1 MNPLDH
7 FRKSLA
13 AKLVLAFMLVAALP
27 MLAASHV
34 ATRLVTSAA
43 NENIGRWL
51 REASR
56 YLFHTIDETTTEI
69 AAAYTMLSPRFAQPV
84 VSFTPEELEALANT
98 DVDCIVLKD
107 QAGGI
112 LFATPS
118 LQSLS
123 EIPLFPGS
131 AFRWAT
137 MQNGEKELIIVVQ
150 RTVTAQD
157 GSERILHLGSQFS
170 IRLSESGSA
179 EPIELRIFLPDG
191 AGFRQEYASAPT
203 AAPYTLPAAAITAL
217 QTGAEKYAISDAD
230 WADSVP
236 DQYFLFTP
244 VRNEQ
249 NNILAIFVVSARILP
264 DESVI
269 SGYFALFWSF
279 FAGGILL
286 SGGIGYVLARRLTKP
301 IRRLNKGVREIASGN
316 FTGRVAPLGND
327 EVAELSISFNMMAGQ
342 LELMQHE
349 SVQSA
354 RHERSRMLGEIALG
368 FAHEIRNPLLVIK
381 TSAELVHG
389 KLPDDS
395 KESRLLGLAIE
406 EVGRIDSLI
415 AEFLSFAKPAP
426 LTPTFFRLDTLA
438 QEVLELSAAE
448 FAAKDIACSFI
459 NATPDAREARVLG
472 EENKIRQVLLNLV
485 LNAAEAM
492 PGGGSLTVRLYHPE
506 AGGQVCLDVTDT
518 GTGIPEN
525 LLTTMHLPFIS
536 TKKSGLGLGLA
547 KTYAII
553 EEHGG
558 GITCKSAPG
567 QGTTFTVC
575 LNS

>member
-1 MNPLDH
+1 MNPLHH

-13 AKLVLAFMLVAALP
+13 TKLVLAFMLVAALP

-34 ATRLVTSAA
+34 ATRLVNKTA

-51 REASR
+51 HEASQ
-56 YLFHTIDETTTEI
+56 YLFHTIDETATEI
-69 AAAYTMLSPRFAQPV
+69 AAAYTILSPRFAQPV
-84 VSFTPEELEALANT
+84 VSFTPEELEALTNVDA
-98 DVDCIVLKD
+98 DCIVLRD

-123 EIPLFPGS
+123 ETPLFPGS
-131 AFRWAT
+131 RFHWAT
-137 MQNGEKELIIVVQ
+137 MQNGAKELIIVVQ
-150 RTVTAQD
+150 RMITAED
-157 GSERILHLGSQFS
+157 GSERRLDLGSQFS

-179 EPIELRIFLPDG
+179 EPLELRIFLPGDS
-191 AGFRQEYASAPT
+191 GFQQEYASAS
-203 AAPYTLPAAAITAL
+203 APPYVLPAAAIEAL
-217 QTGAEKYAISDAD
+217 QAGAAEYAISNAD
-230 WADSVP
+230 WTDSLP
-236 DQYFLFTP
+236 DQYFLLTP

-249 NNILAIFVVSARILP
+249 GAILAIFVVSAHLLA
-264 DESVI
+264 DEGI
-269 SGYFALFWSF
+269 NFGYFTLFWSF

-286 SGGIGYVLARRLTKP
+286 SGCIGYVLARRLTRP
-301 IRRLNKGVREIASGN
+301 IRRLNEGVREIASGN
-316 FTGRVAPLGND
+316 FTGWVAPSGND
-327 EVAELSISFNMMAGQ
+327 EVAELSDSFNIMAGQ
-342 LELMQHE
+342 LELMQRE
-349 SVQSA
+349 NVQSA

-381 TSAELVHG
+381 TSAELVYG
-389 KLPDDS
+389 KLPENG

-415 AEFLSFAKPAP
+415 AEFLSFAKPTP
-426 LTPTFFRLDTLA
+426 FTPTVFRLDTLA
-438 QEVLELSAAE
+438 QDVLELSAAE
-448 FAAKDIACSFI
+448 FTAKGIACSFI
-459 NATPDAREARVLG
+459 NATPNAQEVRVLG
-472 EENKIRQVLLNLV
+472 EENKIRQALLNLV
-485 LNAAEAM
+485 LNSAEAM
-492 PGGGSLTVRLYHPE
+492 PGGGSLTVRLYHSE
-506 AGGQVCLDVTDT
+506 AQDRICLEVADT
-518 GTGIPEN
+518 GTGIPED
-525 LLTTMHLPFIS
+525 LLSTMHLPFIS

-558 GITCKSAPG
+558 SITCTSVPG